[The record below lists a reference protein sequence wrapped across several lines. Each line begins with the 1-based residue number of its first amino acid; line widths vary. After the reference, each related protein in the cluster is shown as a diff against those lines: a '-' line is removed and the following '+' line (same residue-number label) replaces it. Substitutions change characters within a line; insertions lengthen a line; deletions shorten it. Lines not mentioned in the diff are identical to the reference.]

1 MLRIDV
7 DAVPHSATLRCSG
20 RIVLGVEVE
29 ILRCMAEGRNEAC
42 LMLDLGEIR
51 AMDAAGLGLLVE
63 LHCRALCS
71 SQALR
76 IVKASRCVRRLIALA
91 NLHSVLEVAEAEV
104 SDLGAGD
111 EIRSSFARR
120 SLTA

>member
-7 DAVPHSATLRCSG
+7 DAVRHSATLRCSG

-29 ILRCMAEGRNEAC
+29 ILRCMAEARNEAC
-42 LMLDLGEIR
+42 LMLDLSEVG
-51 AMDAAGLGLLVE
+51 AMDAAGLGLLVD
-63 LHCRALCS
+63 LHCRSVCRGR
-71 SQALR
+71 ALR
-76 IVKASRCVRRLIALA
+76 IMKASRCVRRLIALA
-91 NLHSVLEVAEAEV
+91 NLRSVFEVAEAEV